1 MPTNTKSTEKT
12 FSGLRKFNIFMGFLH
27 LVQGVAILKLATSFA
42 LPVTTSFLQFN
53 LMSHKLLPVTEQRFT
68 LQIAP
73 LIALFLFLSAAA
85 HFIISLP
92 KVYEWYVTNL
102 KKGANYMRWVEYAF
116 SSSIMMV
123 VIAMLV
129 GVYDGVSLMLI
140 FALNACMILFGWM
153 MELHN
158 QSTQKTNWTA
168 YIFGTLAG
176 IVPWIAVAIYLFGA
190 GGVTGHTPTFVY
202 WIFFSIFVF
211 FDIFALNQ
219 FLQYKKIGPWKNYIY
234 GERVYIILSLVAK
247 SLLAWQ
253 VFFGTLRPL

>member
-1 MPTNTKSTEKT
+1 MALEVQATEKT
-12 FSGLRKFNIFMGFLH
+12 FSRLRKFNIFMGFLH
-27 LVQGVAILKLATSFA
+27 LAQGIALLALATSFA

-53 LMSHKLLPVTEQRFT
+53 ATAQKLLPVVQERFM

-73 LIALFLFLSAAA
+73 LIALFLFISAAA
-85 HFIISLP
+85 HIIISLP
-92 KVYEWYVTNL
+92 GVYPWYVTNL

-129 GVYDGVSLMLI
+129 GIYDGVSLMLI

-158 QSTQKTNWTA
+158 QTTKKTNWTA
-168 YIFGTLAG
+168 YIFGTFAG
-176 IVPWIAVAIYLFGA
+176 IVPWIAVAIYLLGA
-190 GGVTGHTPTFVY
+190 GSGDAKPPTFVY
-202 WIFFSIFVF
+202 FIFFSIFIF

-219 FLQYKKIGPWKNYIY
+219 LLQYKKVGPWKNYLY
-234 GERVYIILSLVAK
+234 GERAYIILSLVAK

-253 VFFGTLRPL
+253 VFAGTLRPV

>member
-1 MPTNTKSTEKT
+1 MSVELLATEKT
-12 FSGLRKFNIFMGFLH
+12 FSSLRKFNVFMGFLH
-27 LVQGVAILKLATSFA
+27 LVQGAVILILSTDFA

-53 LMSHKLLPVTEQRFT
+53 LQTQKLAPVVEERFM

-85 HFIISLP
+85 HFIISVP
-92 KVYEWYVTNL
+92 KVYEWYVVNL

-129 GVYDGVSLMLI
+129 GIYDGVSLMLI

-158 QSTQKTNWTA
+158 QTTKKTNWTP
-168 YIFGTLAG
+168 YIFGTFAG
-176 IVPWIAVAIYLFGA
+176 IVPWIAVAVYLLGSGSGDA
-190 GGVTGHTPTFVY
+190 KPPTFVY
-202 WIFFSIFVF
+202 WIFFSIFIF

-219 FLQYKKIGPWKNYIY
+219 FLQYKKVGPWKNYLY

-253 VFFGTLRPL
+253 VFAGTLRPV